1 MKADVSVYEGK
12 QVIRRALARFPALS
26 RVDPNVVTI
35 SILVPAAIAAAAIWE
50 GWWVVAALAIVAR
63 MVLATMDGYI
73 AQSFGRA
80 TRLGSYLN
88 RFVTELADAMLLLA
102 LLPHADALAV
112 AAALASGWL
121 VNLTGVLG
129 LVAGGSI
136 QWTGPAGQ
144 ADRLALFTAAALYAQ
159 LLPLSWTLFCVL
171 LVGLSV
177 VTVIRRASRS
187 IAELRQA

>member
-12 QVIRRALARFPALS
+12 QVIRRALARLPGLS
-26 RVDPNVVTI
+26 RVDPNVVTM
-35 SILVPAAIAAAAIWE
+35 SILVPGAIAAAAMWE
-50 GWWVVAALAIVAR
+50 GWWVVVALAIVAR

-73 AQSFGRA
+73 AQTFGRT

-88 RFVTELADAMLLLA
+88 RFVTEIADAALLLG
-102 LLPHADALAV
+102 LVPHADPFWV

-144 ADRLALFTAAALYAQ
+144 ADRLALLLAASLWAQ
-159 LLPLSWTLFCVL
+159 LWGMDWTILCVF

-177 VTVIRRASRS
+177 ATIIRRATRS

>member
-1 MKADVSVYEGK
+1 MKADASVYEGK
-12 QVIRRALARFPALS
+12 QVIRRALARVPNLD

-35 SILVPAAIAAAAIWE
+35 SILVPSALAAVALWQ
-50 GWWVVAALAIVAR
+50 GWWLVAAFAVVVR

-88 RFVTELADAMLLLA
+88 RFVTELADAGMLLGLF
-102 LLPHADALAV
+102 PHADPVWIAL
-112 AAALASGWL
+112 ALASSWL
-121 VNLTGVLG
+121 VNVTGVLG
-129 LVAGGSI
+129 TVAGGSI

-144 ADRLALFTAAALYAQ
+144 ADRLAILIAASLWTQ
-159 LLPLSWTLFCVL
+159 FWPMSWTLVCVL

-177 VTVIRRASRS
+177 VTIIRRASRS
-187 IAELRQA
+187 IAELRGA

>member
-12 QVIRRALARFPALS
+12 QVIRRALARLPGLS

-35 SILVPAAIAAAAIWE
+35 SILVPGAIAAAAMWE
-50 GWWVVAALAIVAR
+50 GWWVVVALAIIAR

-73 AQSFGRA
+73 AQTFGRT

-88 RFVTELADAMLLLA
+88 RFVTEISDAALLLG
-102 LLPHADALAV
+102 LVPHADPVWV

-121 VNLTGVLG
+121 VNLVGVLG

-144 ADRLALFTAAALYAQ
+144 ADRLALLLAASLWAQ
-159 LLPLSWTLFCVL
+159 LWGADWTILCVI
-171 LVGLSV
+171 LVGLSIA
-177 VTVIRRASRS
+177 TIIRRATRS

>member
-12 QVIRRALARFPALS
+12 QVIRRALARLPGLS
-26 RVDPNVVTI
+26 RVDPNVITI
-35 SILVPAAIAAAAIWE
+35 SILVPGAIAAAAMWE
-50 GWWVVAALAIVAR
+50 GWWVVVALAIVAR

-73 AQSFGRA
+73 AQTFGRT

-88 RFVTELADAMLLLA
+88 RLVTEIADAALLLG
-102 LLPHADALAV
+102 LVPHADPVWV

-121 VNLTGVLG
+121 VNLVGVLG

-144 ADRLALFTAAALYAQ
+144 ADRLALLLAASLWAQ
-159 LLPLSWTLFCVL
+159 LWGADWTIVCVI
-171 LVGLSV
+171 LVGLSIA
-177 VTVIRRASRS
+177 TIIRRATRS
-187 IAELRQA
+187 IVELRRA